1 MLGAGKGHTQPPAQQ
16 NTEGGMLGVSWST
29 CAAFRRLGV
38 LSFCFF
44 HVTCTDEPQD
54 PPPLGEATID
64 MLQGNSVEAAF
75 QKPRPVPTVYHIC
88 RV

>member
-1 MLGAGKGHTQPPAQQ
+1 M
-16 NTEGGMLGVSWST
+16 
-29 CAAFRRLGV
+29 

-54 PPPLGEATID
+54 PPPPLGEPTID

-75 QKPRPVPTVYHIC
+75 QKPSPVQTVHHIC
-88 RV
+88 RVQSWLYLKHTGRVFIGVSVVQAKHALAS

>member
-1 MLGAGKGHTQPPAQQ
+1 M
-16 NTEGGMLGVSWST
+16 
-29 CAAFRRLGV
+29 